1 MGSSDLY
8 DCAAYTEAPPHGNL
22 PKMGLRGSCFL
33 DSRSEIHGSQNRG
46 CYYQWRTAVAM
57 ANICWS
63 RYPSPQAKH
72 TLQPI
77 LYGSSGLVST
87 SIRNIRTPC
96 RKKET
101 PRGNGEDQYHGSR
114 GVSGCTLCGRCYAK
128 TLSTDCSTFSFPS
141 PQSIKSSAGS
151 QSWDKSSLSPSIRV
165 PGTYELLP
173 LHGQLPTKSDLPPSI
188 VIPTNNTI
196 PTKS

>member
-1 MGSSDLY
+1 
-8 DCAAYTEAPPHGNL
+8 
-22 PKMGLRGSCFL
+22 
-33 DSRSEIHGSQNRG
+33 
-46 CYYQWRTAVAM
+46 M

-63 RYPSPQAKH
+63 RCPSRQAKH

-77 LYGSSGLVST
+77 LYRSSGLVST
-87 SIRNIRTPC
+87 SIRNICTAC
-96 RKKET
+96 RKRGI
-101 PRGNGEDQYHGSR
+101 PRGNGKNRYHGSR
-114 GVSGCTLCGRCYAK
+114 GVSGCTPYGRCYAK

-141 PQSIKSSAGS
+141 PRSIKSSAGN
-151 QSWDKSSLSPSIRV
+151 QSWDNRCLSPSIRV

-173 LHGQLPTKSDLPPSI
+173 LHGQLPTKSNLPPSI